1 MNYDETIDYLYKQL
15 PMFER
20 QGSAGYKP
28 GLGTSMALDDTFG
41 NPHRHYKCI
50 HVAGTNGKGSVSH
63 LLATTL
69 QQAGYKVGLYTSP
82 HIVDFRERIR
92 VDGNMIPREAVVDF
106 MQRYFDSHF
115 QGRPSFFELTSTMAF
130 DYFRQCKVDLAV
142 IEVGLGGRLDSTNI
156 INPVL
161 SVITNISLDHTQF
174 LGDTLAQIAGEK
186 AGIIKHG
193 TPVVVGEAEGEV
205 RKVFQDRARNMQAPI
220 TFAQDHPIVTAGHS
234 DDGRLQLDTAMGPIT
249 DELGGIYQVRNA
261 NTVLHCIEALRQQGF
276 DISDEATRWAFGHV
290 EELSGLIGRWQTL
303 QHKPKVVCDSGHN
316 LGAFGYIVEQLHQ
329 EHYHHLHM
337 VLGFMHDKDIDDILD
352 MLPREATYYYCN
364 AQSPRAL
371 PAQALKEKAA
381 AHQLAGNSYPTAQA
395 AYKAALQAARHDD
408 FVYVGGSMYVLAEIL
423 GQAKAQ

>member
-205 RKVFQDRARNMQAPI
+205 RKVFQDKSSNMQAPI

-290 EELSGLIGRWQTL
+290 EELSGLIGRWQT
-303 QHKPKVVCDSGHN
+303 
-316 LGAFGYIVEQLHQ
+316 
-329 EHYHHLHM
+329 HLHM

-423 GQAKAQ
+423 GQTKAQ